1 MSSTACGPLLGG
13 LLTEA
18 WGWRAIFLVNL
29 PVAVLAVALTLA
41 VVTESA
47 SGGSG
52 RVDVVGATTFTVASA
67 ALVWGLVSAGER
79 GWGATATVL
88 GLVLAAAALSA
99 FVVVEHRSAAPMLD
113 LTLFAHRSFTA
124 IMVAAAVLS
133 ASAFAHLALVSL
145 WLQTVLGLSPIR
157 AGLVA
162 LPLSLAAFTV
172 SAVAGRFLHGGSP
185 ARPIGGGLAL
195 IGVGALLMT
204 VVDAGSGPWAL
215 VPGLVVAGLGV
226 GLATPVLVSATLAVL
241 PPWRAGVGSA
251 AVNTFRQ
258 LGLAVGLAVL
268 GTVFTGRIADVLSSG
283 GVTDADTLATVVA
296 GGGTPGVVAAAPVGA
311 RPQVAALLGEAVP
324 AGLDA
329 VFSSPASRPWWPRS
343 SSPCWSARRAPSR
356 RRTRPTVRPSAA
368 SDRAGRGPRAR
379 PRWRRRTTAGST
391 CGRRPGRSRSPGP
404 PRRRSRRAS
413 AVRRRACRR

>member
-1 MSSTACGPLLGG
+1 
-13 LLTEA
+13 
-18 WGWRAIFLVNL
+18 
-29 PVAVLAVALTLA
+29 
-41 VVTESA
+41 
-47 SGGSG
+47 
-52 RVDVVGATTFTVASA
+52 
-67 ALVWGLVSAGER
+67 
-79 GWGATATVL
+79 
-88 GLVLAAAALSA
+88 
-99 FVVVEHRSAAPMLD
+99 
-113 LTLFAHRSFTA
+113 
-124 IMVAAAVLS
+124 MVAAAVLS

-296 GGGTPGVVAAAPVGA
+296 GGGTPGVVAATPGRAPA
-311 RPQVAALLGEAVP
+311 RRWPPCSVRPCPPGWTRSS
-324 AGLDA
+324 
-329 VFSSPASRPWWPRS
+329 SSPASRPWWPRS
-343 SSPCWSARRAPSR
+343 SSPCWSARRAPAGGDPADR
-356 RRTRPTVRPSAA
+356 QTV
-368 SDRAGRGPRAR
+368 
-379 PRWRRRTTAGST
+379 GSQ
-391 CGRRPGRSRSPGP
+391 
-404 PRRRSRRAS
+404 
-413 AVRRRACRR
+413 